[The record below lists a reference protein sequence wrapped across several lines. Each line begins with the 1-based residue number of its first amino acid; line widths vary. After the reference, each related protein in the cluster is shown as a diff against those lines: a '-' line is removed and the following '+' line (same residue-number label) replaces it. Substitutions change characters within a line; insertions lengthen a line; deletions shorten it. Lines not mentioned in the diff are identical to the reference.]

1 MKQSNHIRLLASIL
15 VGFFMISSIVSDSLA
30 ALHYFYEVEGFALAE
45 KLAPACKWIDLT
57 FEEKEKEEE
66 NVFTPEIQS
75 NLFFIGLVDNTGL
88 FTIAESSSH
97 SFYDAVSVCGHATTM
112 PLYLATGSLLI

>member
-1 MKQSNHIRLLASIL
+1 MKKSNHIRLLASIL
-15 VGFFMISSIVSDSLA
+15 VGFFLASSIVSDSLA
-30 ALHYFYEVEGFALAE
+30 TLHHFYEVEGLAFTE
-45 KLAPACKWIDLT
+45 KLTPACKWIDLT

-66 NVFTPEIQS
+66 NVFTPELQS
-75 NLFFIGLVDNTGL
+75 NLFFIGLIGDAES

-97 SFYDAVSVCGHATTM
+97 SFYDALSVCGNATHM

>member
-15 VGFFMISSIVSDSLA
+15 VGFFLVSSIVSDSLA
-30 ALHYFYEVEGFALAE
+30 ALHHFYEVEGLALTE

-75 NLFFIGLVDNTGL
+75 NLFFIGMVGDAGL
-88 FTIAESSSH
+88 FTIAGSSSH
-97 SFYDAVSVCGHATTM
+97 SFYDALSACGNATNT